1 MMESRKQQGRTV
13 SRFVQ
18 PRAARRLAV
27 AVLAACLGSTALGIA
42 HAQSTTAMIHGQAP
56 AGDTIVAKS
65 TSGFR
70 RHTTVKPDGKYM
82 LRRLPLGVY
91 SVTLKDGDKIVDMYH
106 RVPLTVSRGVLVN
119 FACPHD
125 NCAAPGDDDHSS

>member
-1 MMESRKQQGRTV
+1 MDSRKQHGRNLF
-13 SRFVQ
+13 RFIKA
-18 PRAARRLAV
+18 RTARHLTIAALT
-27 AVLAACLGSTALGIA
+27 ACCCSMTWGVA
-42 HAQSTTAMIHGQAP
+42 HAQSTSAMIHGQAP

-70 RHTTVKPDGKYM
+70 RHTTVKANGRYI
-82 LRRLPLGVY
+82 LRHLPLGVY
-91 SVTLKDGDKIVDMYH
+91 SVTLKDGDKTIDMYH

-125 NCAAPGDDDHSS
+125 KCAAPKSDG